1 MATTAAIT
9 ETARI
14 WADYDAWNASV
25 EAEFF
30 DGTWAG
36 RPVYLDMEDDVL
48 TRVADRAGVDRD
60 PREAFKKVL
69 RPTLYLWPEKD
80 GLLLDLHIRRLRRWQ
95 LTRPGGPPPCLAVVA
110 FFALAAEGMRSDET
124 FRSNNYYARFC
135 EALGFHPTSN
145 EKAAKKIENDFRRG
159 SLELWD
165 GLNSWLLDHDGA
177 LGTPTAFSFDWRSY
191 VGVPISQALLRE
203 EERLELRELFVEYRL
218 RPGQQVAASDMLR
231 LLKEWVPK
239 ADVSPTLKR
248 LFGQA
253 EAQARIADIASIEL
267 QAWDGTVPTGTE
279 LAVNPSAA
287 ILLAAQVR
295 RLPRPQLNFNLVVRG
310 ASPLPQGEYMLE
322 ENAAGPAVE
331 ALRDTGERV
340 ELADPPS
347 DGWRRLESRGP
358 ISFPD
363 LLLATVQLLHV
374 GTSAQ
379 LVRKP
384 RRLVILERDEEY
396 RIAVEVDR
404 AQLARENVLLAH
416 RSLGDALQS
425 VLEGCAREGFIRWTP
440 EALRGLPADWEA
452 WTAVELV
459 ELPDVPDDQSDL
471 SALIPLEWTKVAFG
485 AGLSLPGYSTWLRD
499 APPEVRVTSFIE
511 RQVRASLAQTMSLT
525 GRELA
530 EEELASFDGAAV
542 VTLGS
547 RELEDGDYRVALR
560 EAGPRGKPLVSA
572 SFRLRSGDLP
582 RLTLDLEGEL
592 RYRPSATAPEGS
604 VSAEVV
610 DQRVPPFIAGGV
622 TNPDRELDLH
632 ASGPIPP
639 ALLEAAPLDPETEAD
654 PEDAPV
660 EARSGAVPSCLMG
673 GSHRYQL
680 PEADRAVMLGKRKP
694 SKIDA
699 RCMSCGFE
707 RWFPPHLRKARPKGA
722 APKPTVIDAAAPRV
736 AKPDIAAI
744 AEATAPDMDLLLDA
758 LTYSGGGGWALF
770 ERLAQQVG
778 EEPWFA
784 LEAARTLSSLGHID
798 LVVDLLSGRPT
809 QWAVSPPTLCTT
821 RGGAV
826 LCGARS
832 SRLLERLRQDVEAI
846 GGAIEID
853 ANAAAPA
860 TVRVMGIDNADVAD
874 IAQSLSASVGFEVH
888 ASQGGARAIAAA
900 LPTLSELRN
909 ALPTLTWPA
918 VSLERF
924 DLRAN
929 KWEQAAAIDRGGAYK
944 FVTRPLRYGFVANR
958 DGSGDVVAG
967 DNRLVKW
974 LAAQAEGLN
983 LLAYDAERELL
994 ITRLGAQLPGLYER
1008 AAVLSSGFAPVR
1020 RVDGTVAYRE
1030 VPADVAATLHDR
1042 LGRVPEEG
1050 SS

>member
-1 MATTAAIT
+1 MTTTSAMT
-9 ETARI
+9 QTANI

-30 DGTWAG
+30 DGGWAH
-36 RPVYLDMEDDVL
+36 RPVYLDMEEDVVA
-48 TRVADRAGVDRD
+48 RIADRAGADSD
-60 PREAFKKVL
+60 PHEAFKRVL
-69 RPTLYLWPEKD
+69 RPTLYLWPER
-80 GLLLDLHIRRLRRWQ
+80 GGYLLDLHIRRLRRWQ
-95 LTRPGGPPPCLAVVA
+95 QTRSEGPPPCLAMVA
-110 FFALAAEGMRSDET
+110 FFSLAAEGMRSDET
-124 FRSNNYYARFC
+124 FRSNNYYARLC
-135 EALGFHPTSN
+135 QRLGFDPKRDQ
-145 EKAAKKIENDFRRG
+145 KAAKKIESDFRRD
-159 SLELWD
+159 SLELWG

-203 EERLELRELFVEYRL
+203 EERLELRDLFVEYRL

-231 LLKEWVPK
+231 LLREWVPK

-267 QAWDGTVPTGTE
+267 QAWDGTVPAGTE

-295 RLPRPQLNFNLVVRG
+295 RLPRPQLQLNLVVRG
-310 ASPLPQGEYMLE
+310 ASPLPRGEYMLKE
-322 ENAAGPAVE
+322 GAAAPAVE
-331 ALRDTGERV
+331 ALRDTAGRV
-340 ELADPPS
+340 ELADSPS

-363 LLLATVQLLHV
+363 LLLATVQVSHV

-396 RIAVEVDR
+396 RLAVEVDR

-416 RSLGDALQS
+416 RSLGDALQA
-425 VLEGCAREGFIRWTP
+425 VLEGCARQGFTRWTP
-440 EALRGLPADWEA
+440 DELRGLPTDWEA

-459 ELPDVPDDQSDL
+459 ELPDVPEDQADL
-471 SALIPLEWTKVAFG
+471 SALIPLEWTKIAFG

-499 APPEVRVTSFIE
+499 APPEVRVTSFVE
-511 RQVRASLAQTMSLT
+511 KQVTATLAQTMSLT

-530 EEELASFDGAAV
+530 EAELASFDGAAV
-542 VTLGS
+542 VTLSS

-582 RLTLDLEGEL
+582 RLSVDLEGEL
-592 RYRPSATAPEGS
+592 CYCPSTTAPQG
-604 VSAEVV
+604 VLSAEIV
-610 DQRVPPFIAGGV
+610 DRRTPPFIAGGA
-622 TNPDRELDLH
+622 TIPDREVALH
-632 ASGPIPP
+632 PRGPIPS
-639 ALLEAAPLDPETEAD
+639 ALLEAPPLDPETEAE

-660 EARSGAVPSCLMG
+660 DARSGAAPSCLMG

-680 PEADRAVMLGKRKP
+680 PEAGRAVMLGKRKP

-699 RCMSCGFE
+699 RCMNCGFE
-707 RWFPPHLRKARPKGA
+707 KWFPPHLRKARPKGA
-722 APKPTVIDAAAPRV
+722 APRTTVIDAPAPRTVTPEV
-736 AKPDIAAI
+736 API
-744 AEATAPDMDLLLDA
+744 AEGTAPDMDLLLDA
-758 LTYSGGGGWALF
+758 LTYLGGGAWALF

-798 LVVDLLSGRPT
+798 LVVDLLAGRPT
-809 QWAVSPPTLCTT
+809 HWAVSPPTLCATPA
-821 RGGAV
+821 GAV

-832 SRLLERLRQDVEAI
+832 TRLVERLRQDVDAL
-846 GGAIEID
+846 GGAVEMD
-853 ANAAAPA
+853 TSAGAPA
-860 TVRVMGIDNADVAD
+860 TVLVTGIDNADVAD
-874 IAQSLSASVGFEVH
+874 VAQSLSVSVGVKAH
-888 ASQGGARAIAAA
+888 ASLGGARAMAAE
-900 LPTLSELRN
+900 LPTLAELRD
-909 ALPTLTWPA
+909 ALPRLEWPA

-924 DLRAN
+924 DLHAN
-929 KWEQAAAIDRGGAYK
+929 KWEQAAALDRGGAYK
-944 FVTRPLRYGFVANR
+944 FVTRPLRYGFVAHR
-958 DGSGDVVAG
+958 DGSGEVVAA

-1020 RVDGTVAYRE
+1020 RVDGTVAYRD
-1030 VPADVAATLHDR
+1030 VPADVAATLHGR
-1042 LGRVPEEG
+1042 LGQVPGKG